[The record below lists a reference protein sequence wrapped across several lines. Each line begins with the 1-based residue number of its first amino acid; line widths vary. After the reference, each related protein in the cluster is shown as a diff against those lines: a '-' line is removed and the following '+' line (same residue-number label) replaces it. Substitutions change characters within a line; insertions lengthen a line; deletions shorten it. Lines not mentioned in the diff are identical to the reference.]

1 MDSRGNQRSRVVVAS
16 WLALTVLVS
25 LVAQPVSADDSFD
38 PSRIVFPVIGEVT
51 FIDDFHHARSGGRTH
66 DATDIMGPKMLPV
79 VAAASGVVRW
89 IGSECCMLSISHG
102 EGWETWYIHLNNDT
116 PGTDDGLGWG
126 IAPGIEQGTSV
137 HQGQLIGWVGDSGNA
152 ESVAPHLHFQIF
164 HDGVAINP
172 YPYLLAAPR
181 LSAPHARVYHG
192 TFADDDGSEH
202 EADIEKLVA
211 TGVTKGCSTEP
222 MLYCPDDSITR
233 GQIAAFVAR
242 ALALPPSDVDW
253 FTDDDGTLF
262 EPDINAVMAAGIGFG
277 CEADRYCPDRP
288 LLREEMA
295 TLLARAFGLVASGVD
310 WFEDTA
316 GNPHL
321 LDIDAIAT
329 AGVTLGCQTEP
340 ALYCPRDTVTRA
352 QMASFFSRAM
362 GL

>member
-1 MDSRGNQRSRVVVAS
+1 
-16 WLALTVLVS
+16 
-25 LVAQPVSADDSFD
+25 
-38 PSRIVFPVIGEVT
+38 
-51 FIDDFHHARSGGRTH
+51 
-66 DATDIMGPKMLPV
+66 MLPV
-79 VAAASGVVRW
+79 VAAADGVVRW
-89 IGSECCMLSISHG
+89 IGSECCILSIDHG
-102 EGWETWYIHLNNDT
+102 GGWETWYIHLNNDT

-126 IAPGIEQGTSV
+126 IAPGIERGTSV

-152 ESVAPHLHFQIF
+152 EWTVARTSISRSSTTTWRSTPIRTCWLPP
-164 HDGVAINP
+164 A
-172 YPYLLAAPR
+172 
-181 LSAPHARVYHG
+181 SALPMPGCITGPSPTTTDR
-192 TFADDDGSEH
+192 H

-222 MLYCPDDSITR
+222 MLYCPDESITR
-233 GQIAAFVAR
+233 GQIAAFITR
-242 ALALPPSDVDW
+242 ALALPPSDVRLVRRRRRHPLR
-253 FTDDDGTLF
+253 TRHQRRH
-262 EPDINAVMAAGIGFG
+262 EAGIGFG
-277 CEADRYCPDRP
+277 CDADRYCPDRP

-295 TLLARAFGLVASGVD
+295 TLLVRAFGLVASGVD
-310 WFEDTA
+310 WFEDTT